1 MLEKNQTKTFITK
14 SVELTISPRS
24 SGEVR
29 TLTGKEWNNDT
40 WNGDIWL
47 HAAETDNPETPWC
60 LRILAILTEN
70 LEENVTWADPLKAHA
85 HFLTASPNHS
95 LLPPDPQLGSNP
107 STL

>member
-14 SVELTISPRS
+14 TVEFTISPRS

-47 HAAETDNPETPWC
+47 HAAETDNPEPP
-60 LRILAILTEN
+60 LVSEN
-70 LEENVTWADPLKAHA
+70 TSH
-85 HFLTASPNHS
+85 
-95 LLPPDPQLGSNP
+95 PDAKP
-107 STL
+107 